1 MVYRGPVLPPP
12 AQLVIVKIFFFLA
25 HLIFVDPRNFGP
37 QLSLTKINYQSNK
50 LTVTMTETQKH
61 QQQHITTSRCT
72 STAILDMRHA
82 DNNSS
87 KRATWQAT
95 WI

>member
-1 MVYRGPVLPPP
+1 MPMVLSRPGAASPSSARHRENIL
-12 AQLVIVKIFFFLA
+12 FLA

-95 WI
+95 